1 MLILGVTGCIAAYKA
16 PEIVRLL
23 VQAGHEVHVV
33 MTAAAA
39 QFVTPLTLQ
48 TVSGHPVHQELFQL
62 TETDEISHT
71 SLADR
76 ARVVIVAPA
85 TAACLARVA
94 HGLCEDLLTTLICA
108 TKAPVI
114 FAPAMN
120 TGMWDNRITQENVR
134 RLQSFGYHIIPPAHG
149 ELACGHVGVGRLPE
163 PAQLVQA
170 LQPWLTANT
179 R

>member
-16 PEIVRLL
+16 PEFVRLL

-39 QFVTPLTLQ
+39 QFVTPLSLQ
-48 TVSGHPVHQELFQL
+48 TVSGHPVHQELFRL

-71 SLADR
+71 HLADH
-76 ARVVIVAPA
+76 ARLVVVAPA

-108 TKAPVI
+108 TKARVV

-120 TGMWDNRITQENVR
+120 TGMWENRVTQENVR
-134 RLQSFGYHIIPPAHG
+134 RLHDLGYGIIPPAHG
-149 ELACGHVGVGRLPE
+149 ELACGHVGLGRLPE
-163 PAQLVQA
+163 PAALVQA
-170 LQPWLTANT
+170 LAPWLSAQM
-179 R
+179 